1 MKMLHE
7 GEKRDVC
14 KEKTSKKE
22 LFQFREKIKG
32 KTLMDDRFMSAFFS
46 DFPEGV
52 ELVLQIIMDKPDL
65 KVLDINIQNTMTNL
79 YGRSIRLDVLAQDTD
94 GAYLNIEIQKSNRG
108 TGFKRARYHSSMLDT
123 NYAKLIGENF
133 DGLPKTIVIFICE
146 NDIIG
151 AGKSL
156 YTINRVVNETGE
168 IFDDDAHIIYVNGQ
182 RRDSETKL
190 GRLLQDFFNP
200 EPETMNY
207 SLLANKSK
215 YLKEDEEG
223 IEMVREYLT
232 EEEWNKA
239 IAEGKDI
246 GIKIG
251 IEQGIEQGVKKGAA
265 ENAIKNARSLLILG
279 KVSKED
285 IASCTGLSVELVN
298 KLADEIKM

>member
-1 MKMLHE
+1 MKKKEINHE
-7 GEKRDVC
+7 SNSS
-14 KEKTSKKE
+14 KEE

-65 KVLDINIQNTMTNL
+65 KVIDINIQNTMTNL

-123 NYAKLIGENF
+123 NYAKLIGEDF

-200 EPETMNY
+200 DPETMNY
-207 SLLANKSK
+207 KLLANKSK

-251 IEQGIEQGVKKGAA
+251 IDQGVKKGAA

-279 KVSKED
+279 KVSNED
-285 IASCTGLSVELVN
+285 IAYCTGLSVDFVN
-298 KLADEIKM
+298 KLAEEIKV